1 MTDTT
6 EPTTGEVPAQPAPI
20 YMQRPKRIIQFSV
33 PMLCAT
39 IIVVLVL
46 GFAGGMV
53 ARAVFPAKQGAIG
66 HTGKT
71 GKQGPVGQ
79 AGPIGP
85 TGPAAN
91 VNLSALGLCFSTGSY
106 SFADTTIPALLE
118 YANLYTPTNTN
129 GTQSCPSGSF
139 VPLQQTPGAA
149 PA

>member
-1 MTDTT
+1 
-6 EPTTGEVPAQPAPI
+6 
-20 YMQRPKRIIQFSV
+20 MQRPKRVIQFSV

-53 ARAVFPAKQGAIG
+53 ARAVFPAKQGERGAV
-66 HTGKT
+66 GKT

-91 VNLSALGLCFSTGSY
+91 VNLSALGLCFGYNT
-106 SFADTTIPALLE
+106 FNDTTTN
-118 YANLYTPTNTN
+118 YTWVTSVQLYTPTVTN

-139 VPLQQTPGAA
+139 VPLQQAPGAA